1 MLLDQS
7 SYLEFCYFFQK
18 VSDGIYLREELK
30 KELKLSKFMATVYFI
45 SYHEFLFLKES
56 SKALEHIN
64 NCVRAKCGV
73 EFDKKTL
80 NQIEVEAD
88 QANQMKKGT
97 VADLFRDR
105 FVTCLT
111 LKIMYLWFF
120 ASMGYYF
127 LAWGSI
133 PGKSYVLGLGFNGF
147 HD

>member
-1 MLLDQS
+1 M
-7 SYLEFCYFFQK
+7 
-18 VSDGIYLREELK
+18 
-30 KELKLSKFMATVYFI
+30 
-45 SYHEFLFLKES
+45 
-56 SKALEHIN
+56 
-64 NCVRAKCGV
+64 

-133 PGKSYVLGLGFNGF
+133 PGKTYARGLGFSGF
-147 HD
+147 GVDSMIKYHFEALYW

>member
-1 MLLDQS
+1 MTPL
-7 SYLEFCYFFQK
+7 Y
-18 VSDGIYLREELK
+18 
-30 KELKLSKFMATVYFI
+30 
-45 SYHEFLFLKES
+45 
-56 SKALEHIN
+56 IN
-64 NCVRAKCGV
+64 NCERAKCGI

-105 FVTCLT
+105 FGTCLT

-133 PGKSYVLGLGFNGF
+133 PGKTYARGLGFNGF
-147 HD
+147 WVDSMIKYHFEALYW